1 MRFYKTFLKLLKIKM
16 RTFAL
21 AALAA
26 FASAQFDDLPFD
38 PTDADLLADLGITV
52 DVSKCE
58 SIIDPTD
65 SNAVRQCLD

>member
-1 MRFYKTFLKLLKIKM
+1 M

-38 PTDADLLADLGITV
+38 PTDIDALADLGITV

-58 SIIDPTD
+58 GDLDPLN
-65 SNAVRQCLD
+65 SNAVKECLE